1 MHVNNINTQ
10 QPCQICT
17 GLEKVIFRCGS
28 TDVKNNYICGKSTS
42 KLVILEKIC
51 MRINPIL
58 NSKVEAT
65 GTSLIESWLYWIV
78 SNYFIKIDIE
88 CFFPNSFFSLSGLWI
103 ENTASY
109 KTIGHTSQSP
119 SRRMYTVNF
128 EIATKKSTRMNK
140 KLCVYLHIPKTLNKN
155 HHQTNTNYSNA

>member
-1 MHVNNINTQ
+1 
-10 QPCQICT
+10 
-17 GLEKVIFRCGS
+17 
-28 TDVKNNYICGKSTS
+28 
-42 KLVILEKIC
+42 

-78 SNYFIKIDIE
+78 SNYFIKIDID
-88 CFFPNSFFSLSGLWI
+88 FFSNSLFSLSGLWI

-128 EIATKKSTRMNK
+128 EIATKKSTRINK

-155 HHQTNTNYSNA
+155 IIKQILMTAMLKKAVTKLNLSKKKYHLK